1 MSHKF
6 EKRCE
11 ARQNEIRAGSVL
23 GHVTKRIAV
32 ITPHRALVV
41 LRFLLNSPRK
51 TACCWPKSAIHPHSI
66 DSIRSAETGEICGLG
81 AISERSCFS
90 TSLYRSSHPATAK
103 RKAGRGTKSAGH
115 SLLMP
120 RPEVT
125 AHPATAKRKAGGPR
139 RPDAEQ
145 GRQVTRCSCR
155 TRRSRPT
162 PRRRARVFFKTS
174 PSSPQLPNRQ
184 RLTRIRKGDSR

>member
-1 MSHKF
+1 MISHDLHRFQSSHRWSMFQTSGSTLRSNRYRYRVRYRYRNITPFGNEIQNSRLDRISAMSARVGNRVYLHSERWASNWERIPIPIPIARRRRYGALSPSYHARPSHKF

-81 AISERSCFS
+81 A
-90 TSLYRSSHPATAK
+90 
-103 RKAGRGTKSAGH
+103 
-115 SLLMP
+115 M
-120 RPEVT
+120 
-125 AHPATAKRKAGGPR
+125 
-139 RPDAEQ
+139 
-145 GRQVTRCSCR
+145 
-155 TRRSRPT
+155 
-162 PRRRARVFFKTS
+162 
-174 PSSPQLPNRQ
+174 
-184 RLTRIRKGDSR
+184 